1 MDVGVSAIG
10 ARFYEDFDPSLD
22 ETLPLTIDAN
32 LGIEYRY
39 STLLSFWAR
48 FNNLA
53 AQKYYLYHN
62 YPSFR
67 FRAMLGF
74 KYAL

>member
-1 MDVGVSAIG
+1 MGNKILVEVGISPGCV
-10 ARFYEDFDPSLD
+10 RYYEDYNPAED
-22 ETLPLTIDAN
+22 ETLPLTFDAN

-39 STLLSFWAR
+39 SKLLSFWAR

-62 YPSFR
+62 YRSFP
-67 FRAMLGF
+67 L
-74 KYAL
+74 